1 MNMQIDLL
9 ELHKVPGI
17 SFSVLPQLA
26 CNLQLCVDMAAIED
40 AAGRIIAAGL
50 LSAHDSSRYP
60 FNVNDLELLSDKAA
74 EAILDVFLLKR
85 RGAEIQRL
93 IVDGSD
99 FLIALSCRLFPEKQV
114 IPSHTVSLH
123 PEITHRQLLVMLNAI
138 DCEMT
143 RTDGNHY
150 VIAPRAVH
158 TNANVVKFPHRRGQ
172 FGATHPATP
181 E

>member
-1 MNMQIDLL
+1 MDIDLL
-9 ELHKVPGI
+9 ELKKVAGI
-17 SFSVLPQLA
+17 TFSRLPQLA

-50 LSAHDSSRYP
+50 LSAHDSTRYP
-60 FNVNDLELLSDKAA
+60 FNVNELELLSDKAA

-85 RGAEIQRL
+85 RGAEIHRL
-93 IVDGSD
+93 ILDGPD
-99 FLIALSCRLFPEKQV
+99 FLTDLSCRLFPEKQ
-114 IPSHTVSLH
+114 ITPSHTVSLH
-123 PEITHRQLLVMLNAI
+123 PEITHRQLLIMLNAI

-172 FGATHPATP
+172 FGAAHPATP